1 MYHFYPSFFFY
12 LSQAVLEVLG
22 LWQDLQFA
30 TQQRYL
36 ETPDPDGENAFQLAV
51 KWLPQRG
58 KHVGNEGNTRKLKPE

>member
-1 MYHFYPSFFFY
+1 M
-12 LSQAVLEVLG
+12 SQAVLEVLG

-51 KWLPQRG
+51 REALDTKERTPWG
-58 KHVGNEGNTRKLKPE
+58 HV